1 MLIVIMNLQ
10 LLEQVTERSAMTTQ
24 QLKKQYNTQFEGML
38 IYFKNLTI
46 DTKPF
51 GEGKHIDFVYVYTQL
66 CDNRSLI
73 TQEHLVLCIMPFLQ
87 QMVLSCR
94 KLL

>member
-10 LLEQVTERSAMTTQ
+10 LLEQVTERSAMMTQ
-24 QLKKQYNTQFEGML
+24 QLKKQHKIQFEGLL

-51 GEGKHIDFVYVYTQL
+51 GEGKHHRFCV
-66 CDNRSLI
+66 
-73 TQEHLVLCIMPFLQ
+73 FLHSV
-87 QMVLSCR
+87 M
-94 KLL
+94 

>member
-1 MLIVIMNLQ
+1 MNLQ
-10 LLEQVTERSAMTTQ
+10 LLEQVNERSAMMTQ
-24 QLKKQYNTQFEGML
+24 QLKKQYKIQFEGML
-38 IYFKNLTI
+38 ICFNNLTI

-51 GEGKHIDFVYVYTQL
+51 GEGRHIDFVYFYTQL
-66 CDNRSLI
+66 CANRSLI
-73 TQEHLVLCIMPFLQ
+73 TQEHLVLYIMPFLQ